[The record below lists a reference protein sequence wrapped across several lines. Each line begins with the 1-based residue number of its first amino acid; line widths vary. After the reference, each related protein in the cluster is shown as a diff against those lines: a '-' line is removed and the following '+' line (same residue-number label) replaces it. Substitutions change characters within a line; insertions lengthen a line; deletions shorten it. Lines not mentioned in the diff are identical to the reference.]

1 MPPADYNKMFNEWTT
16 LAGYRAALGAN
27 PAAKLND
34 WATKNGFDY
43 ARLIP
48 KNTEVRKIAGVDAQI
63 KYCNDKAG
71 EAKTKM
77 NGGNPAPV
85 VPMPAVVKHAAGCKC
100 VKCKPANTIVEKP
113 VDKPVDTTAVPNDFN
128 DVITS
133 IINIQNKLK
142 TDLTKARD
150 SIVVLEAKNH
160 TMNIELQALKLE
172 NAQLKMLQ
180 PAKPPVTCDICTNDC
195 SDGYR
200 ECDYD
205 TDGVDIACTTCWAEL
220 EANTA
225 AQAAAERPASPTPK
239 QLLQL
244 LDKPDDDETHVD
256 CKCGNN
262 TEFDSDLIYGDAA
275 CFVCE
280 DNVCED
286 CTFTD
291 YPDMNNVICKECA
304 VMGGYM
310 KEDVVESTDD
320 ESEDKQSTKSE
331 STEDESTESE

>member
-1 MPPADYNKMFNEWTT
+1 MPPADYNKMFAEWTT
-16 LAGYRAALGAN
+16 LAGYRAAFGAN
-27 PAAKLND
+27 PAAKLNE
-34 WATKNGFDY
+34 WATNNNFDY

-48 KNTEVRKIAGVDAQI
+48 KNTEVRKIAGVDAQV
-63 KYCNDKAG
+63 KYCNDKAA
-71 EAKTKM
+71 EAKAKM

-85 VPMPAVVKHAAGCKC
+85 VPVPAVVKHAASCKC
-100 VKCKPANTIVEKP
+100 AKCKPTNTIVE
-113 VDKPVDTTAVPNDFN
+113 KPVDTTAVPNDFN
-128 DVITS
+128 GVITS

-142 TDLTKARD
+142 MDLTKARD
-150 SIVVLEAKNH
+150 SIVVLEANNH
-160 TMNIELQALKLE
+160 TMNLELQALKLE
-172 NAQLKMLQ
+172 TAQLPMLQ
-180 PAKPPVTCDICTNDC
+180 PPVTPKPDVVCDICTNDC

-220 EANTA
+220 EQNTA
-225 AQAAAERPASPTPK
+225 AMAERPASPTPK

-244 LDKPDDDETHVD
+244 LDKQDDDEPPVG

-262 TEFDSDLIYGDAA
+262 TEFDSDLIYGDVA

-280 DNVCED
+280 DKVCED

-291 YPDMNNVICKECA
+291 YPDMNNVMCKECA

-310 KEDVVESTDD
+310 KEEVVESTED

-331 STEDESTESE
+331 STEDESTESD